1 MEQSEADA
9 PAQNGIPRVEEEY
22 DRVIAR
28 YYEEWVLYQVTE
40 WDETDRPVLG
50 YLIAH
55 SSSRAEISNALAK
68 EPRRKPGDPFR
79 PYYTFFAR
87 PELRVGETLEE
98 GLERFRKLRADILSE
113 ANGATGS

>member
-1 MEQSEADA
+1 MEQARSDA
-9 PAQNGIPRVEEEY
+9 PVQNGTPRIEEEY

-55 SSSRAEISNALAK
+55 SPSRAEISKALAK
-68 EPRRKPGDPFR
+68 EPRRKPDDPFR

-98 GLERFRKLRADILSE
+98 GQARFRKLRAEILSE
-113 ANGATGS
+113 ANGGS